1 MINISEIKNPSDEG
15 VLLFNSIYVV
25 YTYDLIGYH
34 LYLHDVFFGALSYLV
49 FGVWN
54 SCILFEFD
62 KIVRIMIERKLR

>member
-1 MINISEIKNPSDEG
+1 MINIGEIKNPSDEG

-49 FGVWN
+49 FGV
-54 SCILFEFD
+54 
-62 KIVRIMIERKLR
+62 